1 MIRKIL
7 LCFCVI
13 IAICSCNNNERVDGR
28 NPRDRKENLKVD
40 ELKEGKNETPIG
52 ETNMQ
57 KKPVV
62 NVYIEN
68 SGSMD
73 GYVQGT
79 ADFKTTVY
87 SYLQYIKIQNVCDS
101 LNLFY
106 LNSRIFPQ
114 GTVTDDNL
122 EVLKYF
128 VERLDPNSFRLKGTV
143 PGENSRGTSD
153 IDDLLRS
160 IIKTTNENIIS
171 ILVTDG
177 IFSPGRGRNANEYIA
192 AQKIGL
198 MGTFSTLMDK
208 INNAAVV
215 LYKMESQFD
224 GIYYDKIDTKIPF
237 KGLRPYYIWVVGS
250 AENIAELLNKVPNSK
265 FNNKPEEIFMISEVS
280 HQPKY
285 IVDDNFGNHKKNRNN
300 NYVVEGLTKDK
311 SGKVRFAVKVD
322 FSGVLVDESYLSN
335 PDNYFYNL
343 NNYSLEIQKLDKNP
357 KYTHKLKFTS
367 KDARPHPGVMSI
379 KLKMEEPKW
388 AESSND
394 NYGETPLDGKT
405 YGLKYQLDGLYEAFT
420 KNMKDNQKYYNDIK
434 ITIQ

>member
-1 MIRKIL
+1 MIRKLSLFL
-7 LCFCVI
+7 LVLVI
-13 IAICSCNNNERVDGR
+13 AYSCSDQGGRRDRTSSKTDNKELRQDVETDDTLLINNER
-28 NPRDRKENLKVD
+28 PK
-40 ELKEGKNETPIG
+40 PI
-52 ETNMQ
+52 
-57 KKPVV
+57 V

-68 SGSMD
+68 SASMD

-177 IFSPGRGRNANEYIA
+177 IFSPGSGRDANEYIA
-192 AQKIGL
+192 AQKVGL
-198 MGTFSTLMDK
+198 MGTFSTLMNK
-208 INNAAVV
+208 IKNAAVI
-215 LYKMESQFD
+215 LYKMESQFE
-224 GIYYDKIDTKIPF
+224 GTYYDKTDTRIPY

-250 AENIAELLNKVPNSK
+250 TENLTELLNKVPKNK
-265 FNNKPEEIFMISEVS
+265 FNTEPEEIFMISEVS

-367 KDARPHPGVMSI
+367 RDARPHPGVMSI
-379 KLKMEEPKW
+379 KLKMEEPQW

-394 NYGETPLDGKT
+394 NYGGKPLEGKT
-405 YGLKYQLDGLYEAFT
+405 YGLKYQIDGLYEAFT
-420 KNMKDNQKYYNDIK
+420 KDMKDEQKYYNEIIIK
-434 ITIQ
+434 IQ

>member
-1 MIRKIL
+1 MIRKPLLFLCIL
-7 LCFCVI
+7 CI
-13 IAICSCNNNERVDGR
+13 ICCTDRGNATSRRIRSNSGEPEQVLNDDTLLKNKERV
-28 NPRDRKENLKVD
+28 K
-40 ELKEGKNETPIG
+40 PI
-52 ETNMQ
+52 
-57 KKPVV
+57 V

-68 SGSMD
+68 SASMD

-87 SYLQYIKIQNVCDS
+87 SFLQYIKIQNVCDS

-160 IIKTTNENIIS
+160 IISTTDENVIS
-171 ILVTDG
+171 ILITDG
-177 IFSPGRGRNANEYIA
+177 IFSPGKGRDANEYVA

-198 MGTFSTLMDK
+198 MGTFSTLMNK
-208 INNAAVV
+208 IKNAAVI
-215 LYKMESQFD
+215 LYKMESQFE
-224 GIYYDKIDTKIPF
+224 GIYYDKTDTKIPYR
-237 KGLRPYYIWVVGS
+237 GLRPYYIWVVGS
-250 AENIAELLNKVPNSK
+250 TENLTELLNKVPKNK
-265 FNNKPEEIFMISEVS
+265 FNTEPEEIFMISEVTN
-280 HQPKY
+280 QTRY
-285 IVDDNFGNHKKNRNN
+285 IVDDNYGVHKKNKGNK
-300 NYVVEGLTKDK
+300 YVVEGLTKDK

-322 FSGVLVDESYLSN
+322 LSGVLVDDSYLLN

-343 NNYSLEIQKLDKNP
+343 NNYSLEIQKLDNNP
-357 KYTHKLKFTS
+357 KYTHKLKFAS
-367 KDARPHPGVMSI
+367 KDGKPHPGVMSI

-394 NYGETPLDGKT
+394 NYGGSPLEGKT
-405 YGLKYQLDGLYEAFT
+405 YGLKYQIDGLYEAFT
-420 KNMKDNQKYYNDIK
+420 KDMKDVQKYYNEIIIK
-434 ITIQ
+434 IQ

>member
-1 MIRKIL
+1 MLRKSLIF
-7 LCFCVI
+7 LCIFCTI
-13 IAICSCNNNERVDGR
+13 ISCTDQGNTSNTRR
-28 NPRDRKENLKVD
+28 THY
-40 ELKEGKNETPIG
+40 KNEESGQPPKTDDSLLQNTERI
-52 ETNMQ
+52 
-57 KKPVV
+57 KPVV

-68 SGSMD
+68 SASMD

-87 SYLQYIKIQNVCDS
+87 TYLQLIKIQDVCDS

-114 GTVTDDNL
+114 GTVTNNDL
-122 EVLKYF
+122 RVLKVF
-128 VERLDPNSFRLKGTV
+128 IEKLNPDSFRLKGTY

-153 IDDLLRS
+153 IDDLLSS
-160 IIKTTNENIIS
+160 IINTTDENVIS
-171 ILVTDG
+171 ILITDG

-208 INNAAVV
+208 LNNAAVV

-224 GIYYDKIDTKIPF
+224 GIYYDKTDTKIPF

-265 FNNKPEEIFMISEVS
+265 FNNEPEEIFMISEVS